1 MVNIDHENCG
11 GFCRELSEEVKALEN
26 QASNGSVTIAHAIF
40 SVGTVIVQVLEEIAY
55 SQARIAKVM
64 EKQAGVKQKGQIGV
78 RDAES

>member
-1 MVNIDHENCG
+1 MVNVDHENCG

-26 QASNGSVTIAHAIF
+26 QTSNGSVTIAHAIF

-64 EKQAGVKQKGQIGV
+64 EKQAGVKQRDHVEAK
-78 RDAES
+78 DAES